1 MRVLP
6 DKPEDISLASHVRKM
21 VTVFMFDEFD
31 ERRSSDAVGKRRKQC
46 MELI

>member
-21 VTVFMFDEFD
+21 VTVFLFDD
-31 ERRSSDAVGKRRKQC
+31 YNYSRLSG
-46 MELI
+46 